1 VVQSLNFNKM
11 KKYFKPFGTAYLVFT
26 FLITASLACLKSDDF
41 IDWSWWWV
49 TLPIW
54 GSFAV
59 ALLLVVA
66 VSIIVLFK
74 LVRDEK

>member
-1 VVQSLNFNKM
+1 M

-26 FLITASLACLKSDDF
+26 ILITVSLVCLKSDDF
-41 IDWSWWWV
+41 IAWSWWWIFS
-49 TLPIW
+49 PIW

-59 ALLLVVA
+59 ALLLVLA
-66 VSIIVLFK
+66 VSLIVLFK